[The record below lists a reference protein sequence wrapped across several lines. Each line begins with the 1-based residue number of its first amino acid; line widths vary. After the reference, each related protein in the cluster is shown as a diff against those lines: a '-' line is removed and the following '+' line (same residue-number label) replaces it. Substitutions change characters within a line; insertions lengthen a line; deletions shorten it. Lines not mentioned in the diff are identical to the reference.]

1 MLLDEGAAEVLDA
14 QAPGASRF
22 FYAAKA
28 SRAEREAGLEG
39 HGTRANTHPTVKPIE
54 LMRYLVR
61 LITPPGASVIDP
73 FMGSGSTGCAAMLEG
88 ARFVGIERE
97 AEYMNIAR
105 ARIAHHTPAPPAPAD
120 EQLSLFDTDTD
131 TQEP

>member
-1 MLLDEGAAEVLDA
+1 
-14 QAPGASRF
+14 
-22 FYAAKA
+22 
-28 SRAEREAGLEG
+28 
-39 HGTRANTHPTVKPIE
+39 
-54 LMRYLVR
+54 MRYLVR

-73 FMGSGSTGCAAMLEG
+73 FMGSGSTGCAAVLEG

-105 ARIAHHTPAPPAPAD
+105 ARIAHHTPAPPSPAPPSPAD